1 MTTFQEYLA
10 ELKDEGH
17 PVKATGLLHLSHLAD
32 EEERAFLAAWPEIQA
47 ERRRQVVRQ
56 LGELAEDNVDLNFD
70 AIFLVCLSDADPEV
84 RAIAIRG
91 LWEYEQRDLIEP
103 LIGLLQSDDSALVRE
118 EAALALGRFVLQCE
132 FGSLPDRYFR
142 QVEQALRRTIDDDGQ
157 ELEVRG
163 RALESIGACSLPWV
177 REAIDRAYRSNNQRL
192 RVSGIHAMGRNCDPS
207 WWPILFEELKSD
219 DPEMRYE
226 AALACGSLGEEAAVP
241 HLAPL
246 LEDEDIEV
254 REVTIAALGEI
265 GGRQARAVLLRYL
278 EDPSRGMREAVE
290 EALSLVDFVEDPL
303 SFSP

>member
-1 MTTFQEYLA
+1 MTTFQEYLV
-10 ELKDEGH
+10 ELNDEGR
-17 PVKATGLLHLSHLAD
+17 PLKATRLVQLSHLAD
-32 EEERAFLAAWPEIQA
+32 EEERAFLDAWPQIGT
-47 ERRRQVVRQ
+47 ERRRQVVHQ
-56 LGELAEDNVDLNFD
+56 LGELAEDNVELNFD
-70 AIFLVCLSDADPEV
+70 AIFLACLSDVDPEV
-84 RAIAIRG
+84 RAVAIRG

-103 LIGLLQSDDSALVRE
+103 LIDLLQSDDSAFVRA
-118 EAALALGRFVLQCE
+118 EAALGLGRFVLQCE

-163 RALESIGACSLPWV
+163 RALEAIGACSLPWV

-192 RVSGIHAMGRNCDPS
+192 RVSGIHAMGRNCDAS
-207 WWPILFEELKSD
+207 WLPILLEELKSD
-219 DPEMRYE
+219 DPEMRFE
-226 AALACGSLGEEAAVP
+226 AVLACGSLAEEAAVP

-278 EDPSRGMREAVE
+278 EDPSRSMREAVQ
-290 EALSLVDFVEDPL
+290 EALSLVDFAEDPL

>member
-10 ELKDEGH
+10 ELKDQGR
-17 PVKATGLLHLSHLAD
+17 PVKATRLLHLSHLVD
-32 EEERAFLAAWPEIQA
+32 EEERAFLDAWPEIQA
-47 ERRRQVVRQ
+47 ERRRQMVRQ
-56 LGELAEDNVDLNFD
+56 LGELAEDNVELNFD
-70 AIFLVCLSDADPEV
+70 AIFLACLSDVDPEV

-103 LIGLLQSDDSALVRE
+103 LIGLLQSDDSAFVRA
-118 EAALALGRFVLQCE
+118 EAALGLGRFVLQCE
-132 FGSLPDRYFR
+132 YGSLPDRYFR
-142 QVEQALRRTIDDDGQ
+142 QVEQALRRTIEDDGQ

-163 RALESIGACSLPWV
+163 RALEAIGACNLPWV

-207 WWPILFEELKSD
+207 WLPILFEELKSD

-226 AALACGSLGEEAAVP
+226 AALACGLLAEEAAVP
-241 HLAPL
+241 HLDPL